1 MSDAEAMDVSAEAPN
16 DLLEMVTSVSNLA
29 RRYIERQIVRGE
41 FRPGEKIKEAH
52 IANALSISR
61 SPVRE
66 AISSLESKGLV
77 VQRPR
82 RGAVVSPIDAA
93 YILEIYTLQSQFYIA
108 GLTLAWNWITES
120 DLDELDEHVRLMEAI
135 AASSCPDIER
145 YQELNHSFHLVPIV
159 RSGFLRL
166 LGHAN
171 DYHVHVKRLSYV
183 NITQETAH
191 LSRSAEFHNRIL
203 EAIRARDLE
212 ASRALLQ
219 EHVLTAIEP
228 LLVRYGGRGSSGDE
242 PTLPGHAQPRPGS
255 KAEHNGATKQ
265 LSNTEELS

>member
-1 MSDAEAMDVSAEAPN
+1 MSDAAVMDVGAQVPH
-16 DLLEMVTSVSNLA
+16 DLLEMVTSVSDLA

-41 FRPGEKIKEAH
+41 LRPGEKITEAY
-52 IANALSISR
+52 IASVLSISR

-93 YILEIYTLQSQFYIA
+93 YIWEIYTLQSEFYIA
-108 GLTLAWNWITES
+108 GLTLAWDLITGS
-120 DLDELDEHVRLMEAI
+120 DINELDGHVRQMEDI
-135 AASSCPDIER
+135 SASSRPDIER
-145 YQELNHSFHLVPIV
+145 YQELNHSFHLVPII
-159 RSGFLRL
+159 RTGHTRL

-183 NITQETAH
+183 NMTHEFEH
-191 LSRSAEFHNRIL
+191 LGRSAEFHRSIL

-212 ASRALLQ
+212 MSKTLLQ
-219 EHVLTAIEP
+219 EHVRTGLEP
-228 LLVRYGGRGSSGDE
+228 LLARYRGLAAPDE
-242 PTLPGHAQPRPGS
+242 KPT
-255 KAEHNGATKQ
+255 
-265 LSNTEELS
+265 

>member
-1 MSDAEAMDVSAEAPN
+1 MSDAEAIGVSAEAPH
-16 DLLEMVTSVSNLA
+16 DLLEMVTSLSDLA
-29 RRYIERQIVRGE
+29 RRYIESQIVRGE
-41 FRPGEKIKEAH
+41 FCPGEKINEAH
-52 IANALSISR
+52 VANVLSISR

-108 GLTLAWNWITES
+108 GLTLAWNRITES
-120 DLDELDEHVRLMEAI
+120 DLDKLDEYVRVMVAI

-145 YQELNHSFHLVPIV
+145 YQDLNHSFHLVPII
-159 RSGFLRL
+159 RSGFSRL

-203 EAIRARDLE
+203 EAIRSRDLE
-212 ASRALLQ
+212 ASKDLLK
-219 EHVLTAIEP
+219 EHVLIGLNP
-228 LLVRYGGRGSSGDE
+228 LLLRYGGRVSSGGE
-242 PTLPGHAQPRPGS
+242 LTLPGYSLLGIGS
-255 KAEHNGATKQ
+255 KAEQNGATKQ
-265 LSNTEELS
+265 LSNMEELK